1 MGRDSD
7 VVDRRVG
14 VLGATSLV
22 GKCLIPLL
30 IQDGWEVTAF
40 SRQKVDSEFIQTST
54 AVKWYSLESLREN
67 QPNSNLDQKIPYW
80 FYLAP
85 IWTLPAYFDF
95 LSKQIVKKIIV
106 LSSTSIFTKE
116 ASSDTSEIKIAEK
129 LKEGEAALRN
139 WAGKYGINWIILR
152 PTLIYG
158 YGQDRN
164 ICEIAHFIQRFHFFP
179 LLGNASGLRQPIHAD
194 DVAMACYAAFLSQ
207 QVANRVYNI
216 SGNELISYREM
227 VERVFYALDKPPILL
242 KIPYWFF
249 RLTIK
254 LLKLFPRYSNW
265 SIAMVER
272 MGRDLIFDHSEA
284 ARDFGFM
291 PRSFRLGKEDIPL

>member
-1 MGRDSD
+1 MAEKK
-7 VVDRRVG
+7 VG

-22 GKCLIPLL
+22 GRCLIPLL
-30 IQDGWEVTAF
+30 LQNGWEVTAF
-40 SRQKVDSEFIQTST
+40 SRQKIDSEFMQTSA
-54 AVKWYSLESLREN
+54 AVKWYSLESLRES
-67 QPNSNLDQKIPYW
+67 QPNSDVDKKIPYW

-95 LSKQIVKKIIV
+95 FSKHIVKKIIV
-106 LSSTSIFTKE
+106 LSSTSIFTKV
-116 ASSDTSEIKIAEK
+116 ASSDTNEIKIAEK
-129 LKEGEAALRN
+129 LNEGETALRSWAEKHGVN
-139 WAGKYGINWIILR
+139 WVILR

-158 YGQDRN
+158 YAQDRN
-164 ICEIAHFIQRFHFFP
+164 ICEIARFIQRFHFFP
-179 LLGNASGLRQPIHAD
+179 LLGNANGLRQPVHAD
-194 DVAMACYAAFLSQ
+194 DVAAACYAVFLSR

-216 SGNELISYREM
+216 SGNELITYREM

-249 RLTIK
+249 CLAIK
-254 LLKLFPRYSNW
+254 LLKPFPRYSNW

-284 ARDFGFM
+284 ARDFDFM
-291 PRSFRLGKEDIPL
+291 PRSFRLSKEDIPL